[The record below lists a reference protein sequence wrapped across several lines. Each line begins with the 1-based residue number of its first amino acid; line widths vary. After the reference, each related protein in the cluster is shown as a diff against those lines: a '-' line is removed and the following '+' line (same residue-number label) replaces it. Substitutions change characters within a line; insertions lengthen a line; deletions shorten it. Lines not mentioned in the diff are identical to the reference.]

1 MLGIEALPVE
11 IETNIVLGVPGYTV
25 VGLPGGAVR
34 ESLDRIFAAVRNTG
48 LYFPRGKTT
57 INLAPADIRK
67 ESASFDLPMAMG
79 LLATEG
85 GDFSP

>member
-34 ESLDRIFAAVRNTG
+34 ESLDRIFASVRNRPALGRASSTLHAFSLGRG
-48 LYFPRGKTT
+48 LVNTYCLKSYITPEKLTVHKSR
-57 INLAPADIRK
+57 
-67 ESASFDLPMAMG
+67 
-79 LLATEG
+79 
-85 GDFSP
+85 